1 MMRIV
6 LLLGFAAA
14 AGASSGA
21 SLVNENMEDLKNR
34 PVSKVI
40 TLLKDMQ
47 AELEAEAKADQ
58 EVYDTF
64 ACWCETNEKEKTKAI
79 ADAEAK
85 IKELNTLIE
94 ELTAKSAQLTS
105 EIGTLEGELGKN
117 QKGLDQATG
126 MRMKDQGEFNGEES
140 DLLQS
145 IRAMKSAIIVLSKHH
160 EAALLQVGTNQ
171 GQMMQ

>member
-47 AELEAEAKADQ
+47 AELEAEAKADK

-94 ELTAKSAQLTS
+94 ELTAASARLNS
-105 EIGTLEGELGKN
+105 EIKTLEGEVGNN
-117 QKGLDQATG
+117 QQGLDQATG
-126 MRMKDQGEFNGEES
+126 MRFKDQGEFNDEES
-140 DLLQS
+140 DLLQ
-145 IRAMKSAIIVLSKHH
+145 
-160 EAALLQVGTNQ
+160 
-171 GQMMQ
+171 